1 MKRDCKV
8 NVIRPIEKYCI
19 CSIGNVKLKIKKKVK
34 IIGDVAA
41 IIIDRDFAE
50 KKKKPQAPF
59 IHGAVHLYCHF
70 GKICKKINK

>member
-1 MKRDCKV
+1 MQYRKCKI
-8 NVIRPIEKYCI
+8 N
-19 CSIGNVKLKIKKKVK
+19 LKKII

-50 KKKKPQAPF
+50 KKKPQAPF